1 MARLEDKAPGRVE
14 RVDPAYTSQ
23 TCHACGHRAPEN
35 RESQAVFRC
44 VACGHRADADVN
56 AARNIADRRPAAGR
70 AVAARGDR
78 AKSARSV
85 KREPQRAR
93 PPKVA

>member
-1 MARLEDKAPGRVE
+1 MSGRVE
-14 RVDPAYTSQ
+14 QVDPAYTSQ

-56 AARNIADRRPAAGR
+56 AARNIAERRPAAGR

-78 AKSARSV
+78 ATSARSV